1 MGSLGEAKALGALVD
16 CQQELRPQKVVVL
29 IGGKIELIEAGVRT
43 GQPCGL
49 AIVAMNLELLRAI
62 HACLINFKKY

>member
-49 AIVAMNLELLRAI
+49 AIVAMNLELLRAV
-62 HACLINFKKY
+62 HALINF